1 MREIRKGAREGAR
14 EVKVQVRQLRKKGK
28 GLSPEV
34 LENADRQAER
44 MASSVLSLESLEG
57 GLKGKVSLAQPPR
70 GLRKAF

>member
-44 MASSVLSLESLEG
+44 MAS
-57 GLKGKVSLAQPPR
+57 
-70 GLRKAF
+70 